1 MSSKTHHLF
10 LATCANPGATPEVT
24 FPRSCNDTQPLQD
37 LETVVANFCA
47 VCFLLGTIQEDGA
60 KGNKQEQQ
68 KKTLL
73 LPSDSSAQVLFTG
86 AGFLALPCSA
96 T

>member
-24 FPRSCNDTQPLQD
+24 FPQPLQD
-37 LETVVANFCA
+37 PETVVANFCA

-68 KKTLL
+68 KKPLL